1 MQTKATWQALIL
13 NITIL
18 LFFML
23 SCSRCNLHEQAIC
36 DNGERFSNK
45 WQGTPNISYNFQSYF
60 VVSWNLLG
68 KKKKCLFV
76 FSYLINIFVLILFA
90 FSRNKNTRKFFLTTL
105 HYHDFWIN
113 WMLHSSKYFILSRL
127 LDGFICFYF
136 EIQSI
141 EHTPRV
147 EKGKI
152 LLGC

>member
-36 DNGERFSNK
+36 NNGERFSNK
-45 WQGTPNISYNFQSYF
+45 WQGTPNVSYNFQSYF
-60 VVSWNLLG
+60 MVSWNLLG
-68 KKKKCLFV
+68 NKKKCL
-76 FSYLINIFVLILFA
+76 SLSSHLRIFVLISFV
-90 FSRNKNTRKFFLTTL
+90 FSRNKNTQKFFCQLFTTMIFRSIECYI
-105 HYHDFWIN
+105 HRW
-113 WMLHSSKYFILSRL
+113 KYFILSRF
-127 LDGFICFYF
+127 LDVFICFYF

-141 EHTPRV
+141 EHIPRV

-152 LLGC
+152 LLAC